1 MQQLGTFGNT
11 MISVFQGVSSITAGL
26 TSLYNIIETLNNEDA
41 TGLEQFKSV
50 IMGLSLGLPMIIS
63 GGKQLI
69 EVNQKWKTSMDAVNV
84 GETTNIA
91 LLATHTI
98 AQKAQTIA
106 TNAQDKSLKKLI
118 ATTIS
123 WMAANAPVLL
133 LLLAITAAVGI
144 LVGVIKLVSLAWDK
158 WKASTPE
165 GQLETLKEKA
175 EESAEAF
182 NRVQEAVNQTKQAI
196 ESLKSTYDTID
207 GLTQGTNEWRDAILD
222 ANAQVL
228 KLLEA
233 YPDLSEFIMIKVY

>member
-91 LLATHTI
+91 LLAAHTI
-98 AQKAQTIA
+98 AQKA
-106 TNAQDKSLKKLI
+106 
-118 ATTIS
+118 
-123 WMAANAPVLL
+123 
-133 LLLAITAAVGI
+133 
-144 LVGVIKLVSLAWDK
+144 
-158 WKASTPE
+158 
-165 GQLETLKEKA
+165 
-175 EESAEAF
+175 
-182 NRVQEAVNQTKQAI
+182 
-196 ESLKSTYDTID
+196 
-207 GLTQGTNEWRDAILD
+207 
-222 ANAQVL
+222 
-228 KLLEA
+228 
-233 YPDLSEFIMIKVY
+233 